1 MSSAE
6 KLYIL
11 SHNVGKDMASP
22 AALSM
27 LIQQSNADIVL
38 LQELPQTYID
48 EHLPA
53 FTHIYPYQ
61 SYSPHQSLKQIC
73 MAILCRH
80 PIVRK
85 DHFKLAVH
93 GLVHQQRAVID
104 IYGNSTIVYNIHLTY
119 PRIELAQLSRIPHL
133 PRLIYNDRIRHEEVN
148 KLITLIQSETFP
160 VIASG
165 DFNLTTHSE
174 DYRHLI
180 AVLKDAYTIV
190 GSGPGRSWP
199 ARPIPAMPSL
209 PTIPFVRIDYLF
221 HSSSIHPCTSQFQKK
236 TGSDHLPLLTSI
248 QLTNSAAY
256 ISRN

>member
-1 MSSAE
+1 MSMSSAE

-11 SHNVGKDMASP
+11 SHNVGQDMASP

-53 FTHIYPYQ
+53 FAHVYPYQ

-73 MAILCRH
+73 MAILSRH
-80 PIVRK
+80 PIVRE
-85 DHFKLAVH
+85 DHFKLAAH
-93 GLVHQQRAVID
+93 GLVHQQRAVIA
-104 IYGNSTIVYNIHLTY
+104 IYDKCTIVYNIHLTY
-119 PRIELAQLSRIPHL
+119 PRIDIAHPSRIPYL

-148 KLITLIQSETFP
+148 KLTALIQHETHP
-160 VIASG
+160 VVAGG
-165 DFNLTTHSE
+165 DFNLTTRSQ
-174 DYRHLI
+174 DYRQLVT
-180 AVLKDAYTIV
+180 VLKDAYTIV

-199 ARPIPAMPSL
+199 VQRVPAMPYL

-221 HSSSIHPCTSQFQKK
+221 HSPSIQPCTSQFQKK

-248 QLTNSAAY
+248 LSAM
-256 ISRN
+256 